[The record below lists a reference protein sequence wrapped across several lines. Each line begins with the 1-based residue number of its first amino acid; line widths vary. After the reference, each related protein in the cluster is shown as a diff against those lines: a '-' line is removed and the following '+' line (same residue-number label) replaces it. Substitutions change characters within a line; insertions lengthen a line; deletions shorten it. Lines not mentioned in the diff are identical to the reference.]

1 MTKRRKNGQMSDK
14 ELETR
19 RHHASLRKLKRYL
32 SDCKNAEL
40 KDYKS
45 AGPYDMC
52 VLSLDDLDLGARK
65 EYLPEDNDSWFVSED
80 SYETVAEIAL
90 YL

>member
-1 MTKRRKNGQMSDK
+1 MAKRRKNGQMSDS

-19 RHHASLRKLKRYL
+19 RHHASLRRLKVYC
-32 SDCKNAEL
+32 SDMNVEL

-45 AGPYDMC
+45 ADPDDMC
-52 VLSLDDLDLGARK
+52 ILSLDDVDLGSRK
-65 EYLPEDNDSWFVSED
+65 NYLTVDNDSWFVSED
-80 SYETVAEIAL
+80 DYDEISQTAL

>member
-1 MTKRRKNGQMSDK
+1 MAKRRKNGQMSDD

-19 RHHASLRKLKRYL
+19 RHHSSLRKLKAHC
-32 SDCKNAEL
+32 SDMNVEL
-40 KDYKS
+40 KDFKS
-45 AGPYDMC
+45 AGPDDMC

-65 EYLPEDNDSWFVSED
+65 SYLTADNDSWFVGED
-80 SYETVAEIAL
+80 DYDEVSQTAL

>member
-1 MTKRRKNGQMSDK
+1 MSDK
-14 ELETR
+14 ELEIR
-19 RHHASLRKLKRYL
+19 RHHTSLRKLKAYCG
-32 SDCKNAEL
+32 DKNVEL

-45 AGPYDMC
+45 ANPYDMC
-52 VLSLDDLDLGARK
+52 VLSLDDVDLGAKR

-80 SYETVAEIAL
+80 NYEAISETAL

>member
-1 MTKRRKNGQMSDK
+1 MAKRRKNGQMSDS

-19 RHHASLRKLKRYL
+19 RHHKSLRRLKAHC
-32 SDCKNAEL
+32 SDMNVEL

-45 AGPYDMC
+45 AGPDDMC
-52 VLSLDDLDLGARK
+52 VLSLDDVDLGARK
-65 EYLPEDNDSWFVSED
+65 VYLTVDNDSWFVDEND
-80 SYETVAEIAL
+80 YEEVSQTAL